1 MEAILFILT
10 ALTALVS
17 SFLVVTGKKPVNSVL
32 FLVVTFFC
40 IAVFYVLLGAQFIAA
55 MQIIVYAG
63 AIMVLFLFVVMLLN
77 MKGEQVW
84 ERLDY
89 SRKALA
95 FVVASG
101 VLSVAIVGIKVV
113 ALPTLANI
121 ETTGTVEAFADN
133 LFSRWLLPFEMIS
146 ILLLT
151 AIIGSVM
158 MVKRQQGD
166 SK

>member
-1 MEAILFILT
+1 MEATLFILT

-77 MKGEQVW
+77 MKSEQVW
-84 ERLDY
+84 EKLDY
-89 SRKALA
+89 SRKMLA
-95 FVVASG
+95 FAVAAG
-101 VLSVAIVGIKVV
+101 ILSVVIVGIKVAV
-113 ALPTLANI
+113 VPTPDDI
-121 ETTGTVEAFADN
+121 ENFGTVEAFADN
-133 LFSRWLLPFEMIS
+133 LFNRWLLPFEMVS

-158 MVKRQQGD
+158 MVKRHQGD
-166 SK
+166 PK